1 MIRRGA
7 VAEVVFHTG
16 IAEPLGFACRMLR
29 KACRQGARVVV
40 TAPGPALAALDRAL
54 WTFDERDFVPHL
66 RVSAAN
72 AGTAQAA
79 RTPIWLVDGEPPA
92 EAPDILL
99 NLGAEVPVSAARF
112 VRVIEIVGDTPD
124 EAGAA
129 RERWRTWKA
138 HGMVPTHHSAA
149 NN

>member
-1 MIRRGA
+1 M
-7 VAEVVFHTG
+7 AEVVFHTG

-29 KACRQGARVVV
+29 KACRQGARVLV
-40 TAPGPALAALDRAL
+40 TAPGPTLAALDRAL

-72 AGTAQAA
+72 AASDQAA
-79 RTPIWLVDGEPPA
+79 RTPIWLVDGPAPP
-92 EAPDILL
+92 ESPTILV
-99 NLGAEVPVSAARF
+99 NLGAPVPEDAARF
-112 VRVIEIVGDTPD
+112 SRVIEIVADTPD

-138 HGMVPTHHSAA
+138 HGLLPTHHSAA
-149 NN
+149 NS

>member
-1 MIRRGA
+1 M
-7 VAEVVFHTG
+7 AEVVFHTG
-16 IAEPLGFACRMLR
+16 IAQPLGFACRMLR
-29 KACRQGARVVV
+29 KAYRQGARVVV
-40 TAPGPALAALDRAL
+40 TAPSATLAALDREL

-99 NLGAEVPVSAARF
+99 NLGGEVPGSAARF
-112 VRVIEIVGDTPD
+112 SRVIEVVGDTPD

-129 RERWRTWKA
+129 RARWRTWKER
-138 HGMVPTHHSAA
+138 GMVPTHHSAA
-149 NN
+149 KN